1 MTGAQ
6 VVLPVAPAAAGPQV
20 STDEGW
26 AGHGTPALP
35 SCLSSVLSPSPPQTD
50 EGIGWPQL
58 KPAVLSPPA
67 FLACLPLHALQGG
80 REERGCLSFYPA
92 AIGRRSTWPL
102 DIYPGKREEHGV
114 RRVVQFCVQR

>member
-20 STDEGW
+20 MRDGQ
-26 AGHGTPALP
+26 AMGLP
-35 SCLSSVLSPSPPQTD
+35 PCLPLCRQSCRRSPPQTD

-58 KPAVLSPPA
+58 KPTVLSPPA

-80 REERGCLSFYPA
+80 REEQGCLSFSPA
-92 AIGRRSTWPL
+92 AVDRHSTWPL
-102 DIYPGKREEHGV
+102 DIYPGEREQHGV